1 MAVVAKEIC
10 PMCPADDMADVHPA
24 DDRTALQT
32 SLGEWHVARAG
43 GQQQLDA
50 LMLGDDMVVQC
61 FWMLVVA
68 AVQHFVMLAAIL
80 GG

>member
-1 MAVVAKEIC
+1 MH
-10 PMCPADDMADVHPA
+10 PMCPADDTAAMHPA

-32 SLGEWHVARAG
+32 SLGEWHVARVG
-43 GQQQLDA
+43 GWQQLDA

-68 AVQHFVMLAAIL
+68 MVWRFVMLAAIL